1 MRNNQKGK
9 QPDPPTSVDWQ
20 DLKRLL
26 QFMEEHGLEEFE
38 YARGDFRVRLRKP
51 GSVVVGHPA
60 VPVKSNAERS
70 GPRETD
76 GRGNGAA
83 DNGGTA
89 SDGPGA
95 DAAGE
100 DKADGGHVVKS
111 PIVGTY
117 YEAPNP
123 GAPPFVKVGDHV
135 NAGQVICIVEAMK
148 LMNEIESD
156 ASGKVTKIFMQ
167 NGQPVEYGQ
176 PLFVIQPANQA

>member
-1 MRNNQKGK
+1 MRNNQKSK
-9 QPDPPTSVDWQ
+9 EPDSPTSVDWQ
-20 DLKRLL
+20 ELKRLL

-51 GSVVVGHPA
+51 GSEVVWHPA
-60 VPVKSNAERS
+60 VASVNPEGERS
-70 GPRETD
+70 ERREASS
-76 GRGNGAA
+76 RGSGAA
-83 DNGGTA
+83 D
-89 SDGPGA
+89 DGATP
-95 DAAGE
+95 DAAGNAARE
-100 DKADGGHVVKS
+100 DQAGHGHVVKS

-123 GAPPFVKVGDHV
+123 GAAPFVKVGDHV

-156 ASGKVTKIFMQ
+156 AGGKVTKIFMK